1 MRCPSCVPPGSR
13 NSCSDKPPGPPC
25 GPVFHRCPQAA
36 EFLTPVGGG
45 AMRPFAPAHGG
56 GRGEAAA
63 GMQNPTNHGAAAE
76 TDGAAH
82 PAAGPT
88 GGPAKCS
95 GIKGDR
101 DARRQARAAHPRRA
115 AHSQARAAR
124 PTPALLWGL
133 AGPRP
138 PGGPRT
144 DRRRP
149 ETARPHT
156 HQATP
161 TAPATTRP
169 TPGRGK
175 PGNSHKRRRSPPT
188 GPHTFL
194 RPGRRAGTTGR
205 KAGRRPLWTLPQ
217 WAARKC
223 GAETIPRRG
232 SREAAAAAQA
242 AAQAAGRRARPAISP
257 GGIVLDHGPA
267 HANAAAAG
275 AVNTASL
282 PTACRHPAGHNIP
295 LSVVWSKLSAC
306 AFCPI

>member
-1 MRCPSCVPPGSR
+1 MPIRWIGT
-13 NSCSDKPPGPPC
+13 CSIRRQSHTRTKPPGPPC

-88 GGPAKCS
+88 GGPAKCG

-115 AHSQARAAR
+115 AHSQTRAAR

-161 TAPATTRP
+161 QHRPPRGQRRGGASRAIRIRGGAVRPPAGLRRLGRIPFKSRP
-169 TPGRGK
+169 
-175 PGNSHKRRRSPPT
+175 
-188 GPHTFL
+188 
-194 RPGRRAGTTGR
+194 
-205 KAGRRPLWTLPQ
+205 
-217 WAARKC
+217 
-223 GAETIPRRG
+223 PRRDNG
-232 SREAAAAAQA
+232 PQGGAAATLDAAPMGGPQV
-242 AAQAAGRRARPAISP
+242 RR
-257 GGIVLDHGPA
+257 
-267 HANAAAAG
+267 
-275 AVNTASL
+275 
-282 PTACRHPAGHNIP
+282 
-295 LSVVWSKLSAC
+295 
-306 AFCPI
+306 

>member
-13 NSCSDKPPGPPC
+13 NFCSDKPPGPPC
-25 GPVFHRCPQAA
+25 GPVFHHRPQPA

-88 GGPAKCS
+88 GGPAKCG

-115 AHSQARAAR
+115 AHSQTRAAR

-161 TAPATTRP
+161 TPHATTRP

-175 PGNSHKRRRSPPT
+175 PGNSHKRRRSPAP
-188 GPHTFL
+188 GL
-194 RPGRRAGTTGR
+194 RRLGRIPFYVPAAAPGQR
-205 KAGRRPLWTLPQ
+205 
-217 WAARKC
+217 AAR
-223 GAETIPRRG
+223 RG
-232 SREAAAAAQA
+232 GGHF
-242 AAQAAGRRARPAISP
+242 GRCPNGRPASAAISP
-257 GGIVLDHGPA
+257 DGIVRDHGPA

-282 PTACRHPAGHNIP
+282 PTAYRHPAGRNIP
-295 LSVVWSKLSAC
+295 LSVVW
-306 AFCPI
+306 

>member
-88 GGPAKCS
+88 GGPAKCG

-161 TAPATTRP
+161 QHRP
-169 TPGRGK
+169 PRGQ
-175 PGNSHKRRRSPPT
+175 RRGGASRAIRIK
-188 GPHTFL
+188 GGAV
-194 RPGRRAGTTGR
+194 RP
-205 KAGRRPLWTLPQ
+205 RPDCAA
-217 WAARKC
+217 WAAYLFTSRP
-223 GAETIPRRG
+223 PRRDNG
-232 SREAAAAAQA
+232 PQGGAAAILDAAPMGGPQV
-242 AAQAAGRRARPAISP
+242 RR
-257 GGIVLDHGPA
+257 
-267 HANAAAAG
+267 
-275 AVNTASL
+275 
-282 PTACRHPAGHNIP
+282 
-295 LSVVWSKLSAC
+295 
-306 AFCPI
+306 

>member
-1 MRCPSCVPPGSR
+1 
-13 NSCSDKPPGPPC
+13 
-25 GPVFHRCPQAA
+25 
-36 EFLTPVGGG
+36 
-45 AMRPFAPAHGG
+45 MRPFAPAHGG

-63 GMQNPTNHGAAAE
+63 GMQNPTSYGAAAG
-76 TDGAAH
+76 TAGAAH
-82 PAAGPT
+82 PAAGAA
-88 GGPAKCS
+88 GGPAKCG

-115 AHSQARAAR
+115 TRSQTRAAR
-124 PTPALLWGL
+124 PTPALLRGL
-133 AGPRP
+133 PRPRP
-138 PGGPRT
+138 PGAPRT

-161 TAPATTRP
+161 QHRPPRGQRRGGASRAIRIKGATVCASLREQSGAVCR
-169 TPGRGK
+169 GR
-175 PGNSHKRRRSPPT
+175 RAYL
-188 GPHTFL
+188 L

-257 GGIVLDHGPA
+257 VGIVPDHGPA

-275 AVNTASL
+275 AANTASL
-282 PTACRHPAGHNIP
+282 PTACRHPAGRNIP
-295 LSVVWSKLSAC
+295 LSAVW
-306 AFCPI
+306 

>member
-63 GMQNPTNHGAAAE
+63 GMQNPTNHGATAE

-88 GGPAKCS
+88 GGPAKCG

-115 AHSQARAAR
+115 AHSQTRASR
-124 PTPALLWGL
+124 PTPALLWGP

-138 PGGPRT
+138 PGAPRT

-161 TAPATTRP
+161 QHRPPRGQRRGGASRAIRIKGPADCARLLTQ
-169 TPGRGK
+169 
-175 PGNSHKRRRSPPT
+175 T
-188 GPHTFL
+188 GAVCG
-194 RPGRRAGTTGR
+194 GRRAYLFES
-205 KAGRRPLWTLPQ
+205 RP
-217 WAARKC
+217 
-223 GAETIPRRG
+223 PRRDNG
-232 SREAAAAAQA
+232 PQGGAAAILDAAPMGGPQV
-242 AAQAAGRRARPAISP
+242 RR
-257 GGIVLDHGPA
+257 
-267 HANAAAAG
+267 
-275 AVNTASL
+275 
-282 PTACRHPAGHNIP
+282 
-295 LSVVWSKLSAC
+295 
-306 AFCPI
+306 

>member
-1 MRCPSCVPPGSR
+1 
-13 NSCSDKPPGPPC
+13 
-25 GPVFHRCPQAA
+25 
-36 EFLTPVGGG
+36 
-45 AMRPFAPAHGG
+45 MRPFAPAHGG

-63 GMQNPTNHGAAAE
+63 GTQNPTNHGAAAE

-88 GGPAKCS
+88 GGPAKCG

-115 AHSQARAAR
+115 AHSQTRAAR

-161 TAPATTRP
+161 QHRP
-169 TPGRGK
+169 PRGQ
-175 PGNSHKRRRSPPT
+175 RRGGASRAIRIRDDARRARLAGPDVAAT

-242 AAQAAGRRARPAISP
+242 AAQAERPPRPS
-257 GGIVLDHGPA
+257 GY
-267 HANAAAAG
+267 
-275 AVNTASL
+275 
-282 PTACRHPAGHNIP
+282 
-295 LSVVWSKLSAC
+295 LS
-306 AFCPI
+306 